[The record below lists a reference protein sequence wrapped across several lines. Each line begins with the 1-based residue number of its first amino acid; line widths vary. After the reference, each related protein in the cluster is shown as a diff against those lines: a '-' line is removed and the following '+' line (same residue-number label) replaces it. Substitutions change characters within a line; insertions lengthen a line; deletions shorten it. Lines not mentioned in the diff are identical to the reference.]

1 MVRGLSLCVMLLF
14 VVCVAGCATVQ
25 PGSYQ
30 GGAVATNETILRMQS
45 KIDSLEQELVRVKD
59 ENFQLRK
66 KVEELSTKE
75 VRMPSGKEIQAALK
89 KAGFFKGEVDGQ
101 IGPRT
106 KEAVRKFQEAN
117 GITPD
122 GVVGSRTWSLLSK
135 YLP

>member
-1 MVRGLSLCVMLLF
+1 MARALSVCVILLF
-14 VVCVAGCATVQ
+14 VVCVAGCATMQ
-25 PGSYQ
+25 STGS
-30 GGAVATNETILRMQS
+30 GGAVATNDTILRMQS
-45 KIDSLEQELVRVKD
+45 KIDSLEQELARSKN

-66 KVEELSTKE
+66 KVEELSSKE

-106 KEAVRKFQEAN
+106 KEAIRKFQEAN

-135 YLP
+135 YL